1 MKRRGW
7 FLFLVAASAV
17 TSLAG
22 WHFLPRFVP
31 SAATPSAGQTSSPV
45 PEAENKLV
53 VCWGYADLEE
63 GVTLL
68 HPSQS
73 GRVAEVPVKENQT
86 VPAGAVLLRLDDRAA
101 RFRVTEARA
110 VLDASLALLAKAEKG
125 SEQHRVRIGEQ
136 ELALKVARD
145 RTAVAQHTLAARRER
160 QRTEAIGRHR
170 PDPVTSQ
177 EVASAVERVN
187 ELHNVEK
194 LEEKK
199 LSALQ
204 LRDPLIDVVHAK
216 ADVDTMRA
224 RLLQAEQALGEHVL
238 RAPEAGK
245 VLRVYATP
253 GELLSAQPKKM
264 AVHFCPDRPRVIRA
278 EVEQQFA
285 GRMQVGLPALVE
297 DDGPAGGTWH
307 GHVMRVA
314 DWYTQR
320 RLVNEEQLQ
329 LKDVRTLECLIALDT
344 GQPPLRIGQRVRVT
358 ITDAAPKTRLANR
371 GKAPGDHLLGE
382 E

>member
-1 MKRRGW
+1 
-7 FLFLVAASAV
+7 
-17 TSLAG
+17 
-22 WHFLPRFVP
+22 
-31 SAATPSAGQTSSPV
+31 V
-45 PEAENKLV
+45 PEDKLA
-53 VCWGYADLEE
+53 VCYGYADLKE
-63 GVTLL
+63 GITLL

-73 GRVAEVPVKENQT
+73 GRVAEVPVKENDT

-101 RFRVTEARA
+101 RFRVAEARA
-110 VLDASLALLAKAEKG
+110 VLESSLALLAKAEKG
-125 SEQHRVRIGEQ
+125 AEQHHARVGEQ

-160 QRTEAIGRHR
+160 QRTEAIGRRR
-170 PDPVTSQ
+170 PDPVTTE
-177 EVASAVERVN
+177 EVASAAERVKELQNVER
-187 ELHNVEK
+187 
-194 LEEKK
+194 LEGKK

-204 LRDPLIDVVHAK
+204 LRDPLIDVAHAK
-216 ADVDTMRA
+216 ADADTMRA
-224 RLLQAEQALGEHVL
+224 RLLQAEQALEEHVL
-238 RAPEAGK
+238 RAPEAGT
-245 VLRVYATP
+245 VLRVYATA

-264 AVHFCPDRPRVIRA
+264 AIHFCPDRPRVIRA

-285 GRMQVGLPALVE
+285 GRVRVGLPALVE

-329 LKDVRTLECLIALDT
+329 LKDVRTLECLIALET

-358 ITDAAPKTRLANR
+358 ITDAVSKTGLANR
-371 GKAPGDHLLGE
+371 GKAPGNHLLGE

>member
-7 FLFLVAASAV
+7 FFFLVGASAV
-17 TSLAG
+17 TALAG

-31 SAATPSAGQTSSPV
+31 SAAKPSAGQTSSPV
-45 PEAENKLV
+45 PEADDKLV
-53 VCWGYADLEE
+53 VCYGYADLEE
-63 GVTLL
+63 GITLL

-73 GRVAEVPVKENQT
+73 GRVAEVPVRENDT

-101 RFRVTEARA
+101 RSRTVEARA
-110 VLDASLALLAKAEKG
+110 VLEASLALLAKAEKVP
-125 SEQHRVRIGEQ
+125 EQHRARIGEQ
-136 ELALKVARD
+136 ELALRVARD

-170 PDPVTSQ
+170 PDPVTAK
-177 EVASAVERVN
+177 EVASAAGRITELQNVER
-187 ELHNVEK
+187 

-204 LRDPLIDVVHAK
+204 LRDPMVDVAHAK
-216 ADVDTMRA
+216 ADVETMRA
-224 RLLQAEQALGEHVL
+224 RLLQAEQVLEEHVL
-238 RAPEAGK
+238 RAPEAGR

-253 GELLSAQPKKM
+253 GELLSAQPKRM

-285 GRMQVGLPALVE
+285 GRVRVGLPVLVE

-358 ITDAAPKTRLANR
+358 ITDEAPKAGLAKRGTRPSDPFLR
-371 GKAPGDHLLGE
+371 E